1 MDKADFSIVDTL
13 DEMRYE
19 LDATPNARYGGYYY
33 TENMKR
39 MKVCIP
45 HGQPP
50 LPIRA
55 SASSYVGTVW
65 VDNSLDMLDDAYE
78 AATSI
83 LNQHGLNAV
92 TIDVLT
98 NCVALGVDE
107 DTPQVRDELLRK
119 LAKLG
124 TGAATPFTFHQEDR
138 AEGMDL
144 DCCGAPLNW
153 VQMKDG
159 SSWEDCDVVP
169 GGWLGYGDSV
179 NSIKGVRS
187 VTCAVLY
194 DGRPF
199 FLTAGHTKIAVDDQ
213 VFYAAPP
220 SSGVYPEDLRTMAT
234 SAVPIGNVAMKKL
247 GGYFDFA
254 SIERTNGRALARAC
268 AYNGLTLCGDASKPA
283 VGEIVR
289 YTGVADKSVETSVKS
304 LKSAVSYYGQ
314 TMKNIVAVYGTG
326 SNGTSG
332 GPLMRNISGKEYLV
346 GLASCRK
353 PATGVT
359 FFTYFKEVKDAY
371 KLTPVFPEGT

>member
-124 TGAATPFTFHQEDR
+124 TQ
-138 AEGMDL
+138 
-144 DCCGAPLNW
+144 
-153 VQMKDG
+153 
-159 SSWEDCDVVP
+159 
-169 GGWLGYGDSV
+169 GY
-179 NSIKGVRS
+179 R
-187 VTCAVLY
+187 
-194 DGRPF
+194 
-199 FLTAGHTKIAVDDQ
+199 
-213 VFYAAPP
+213 
-220 SSGVYPEDLRTMAT
+220 LRTRAT
-234 SAVPIGNVAMKKL
+234 QGRLNIIFTLPKGLFRLISNIENEVRQMNKTETKL
-247 GGYFDFA
+247 
-254 SIERTNGRALARAC
+254 
-268 AYNGLTLCGDASKPA
+268 
-283 VGEIVR
+283 
-289 YTGVADKSVETSVKS
+289 
-304 LKSAVSYYGQ
+304 
-314 TMKNIVAVYGTG
+314 
-326 SNGTSG
+326 
-332 GPLMRNISGKEYLV
+332 YL
-346 GLASCRK
+346 
-353 PATGVT
+353 
-359 FFTYFKEVKDAY
+359 
-371 KLTPVFPEGT
+371 